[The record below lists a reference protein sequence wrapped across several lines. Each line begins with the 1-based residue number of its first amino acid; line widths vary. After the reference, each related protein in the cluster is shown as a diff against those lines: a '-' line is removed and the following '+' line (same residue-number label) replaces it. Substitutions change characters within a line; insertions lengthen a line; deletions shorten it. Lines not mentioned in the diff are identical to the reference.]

1 MGWGSMRS
9 GGGRARSRLGSS
21 LSGRFVS
28 SCGRR
33 SGWGW
38 FQGRRSLLLYLM
50 RRRLDMQ
57 INILIVEDEQVIALE
72 LAAGLERDGYRVAGI
87 ADTFE
92 EACEVFSR
100 EMVDIVLMD
109 IHIRGRLDGVD
120 TAAELM
126 RLRAVPIVYL
136 SALTDAKTAER
147 VKGTHPA
154 AFLSKPYSMPNVR
167 IAIELA
173 LANFAVA
180 RGAVL
185 GGAAASAG
193 TGGAAVIPFESRGSA
208 AGADKE
214 MILQLE
220 DSIFVKNNVQFV
232 KIALQDILYL
242 EADNNY
248 VQLYTP
254 ERKFALRVSLAQLL
268 EKIQFKKLVR
278 IHRSYAVNIDRMSS
292 FSEGEVW
299 IGKLSL
305 PLGRNYRDEFL
316 NKFYFK

>member
-1 MGWGSMRS
+1 
-9 GGGRARSRLGSS
+9 
-21 LSGRFVS
+21 
-28 SCGRR
+28 
-33 SGWGW
+33 
-38 FQGRRSLLLYLM
+38 
-50 RRRLDMQ
+50 MQ

-72 LAAGLERDGYRVAGI
+72 LAAGLVRDGYRVAGI

-92 EACEVFSR
+92 EAREIFSR
-100 EMVDIVLMD
+100 EVVDIVLMD

-136 SALTDAKTAER
+136 SALTDAKTVER
-147 VKGTHPA
+147 VKRTHPA

-185 GGAAASAG
+185 GGAA
-193 TGGAAVIPFESRGSA
+193 VIPIESRGSA

-220 DSIFVKNNVQFV
+220 DAIFVKNNVQFV

-292 FSEGEVW
+292 FSDGEVW
-299 IGKLSL
+299 IGKISL
-305 PLGRNYRDEFL
+305 PLGRNYREEFL

>member
-1 MGWGSMRS
+1 ME
-9 GGGRARSRLGSS
+9 
-21 LSGRFVS
+21 
-28 SCGRR
+28 
-33 SGWGW
+33 
-38 FQGRRSLLLYLM
+38 
-50 RRRLDMQ
+50 
-57 INILIVEDEQVIALE
+57 IKILIVEDEQLIALE

-92 EACEVFSR
+92 EAVAIFSR
-100 EMVDIVLMD
+100 ELIDIVLMD
-109 IHIRGRLDGVD
+109 IHIRGKADGVE

-126 RLRAVPIVYL
+126 RLRPVPIVYL
-136 SALTDAKTAER
+136 SALTDARTVSR
-147 VKGTHPA
+147 VKETHPA

-180 RGAVL
+180 RGAGSVL
-185 GGAAASAG
+185 R
-193 TGGAAVIPFESRGSA
+193 VES
-208 AGADKE
+208 ADKE
-214 MILQLE
+214 LILQLE
-220 DSIFVKNNVQFV
+220 DSIFVKTNLQFV

-254 ERKFALRVSLAQLL
+254 ERKFALRVSLGQLL
-268 EKIQFKKLVR
+268 EKIQFRKLVR

-292 FSEGEVW
+292 FSDGEVW
-299 IGKLSL
+299 IGKVAL
-305 PLGRNYRDEFL
+305 PLGRNYREEFL

>member
-1 MGWGSMRS
+1 ME
-9 GGGRARSRLGSS
+9 
-21 LSGRFVS
+21 
-28 SCGRR
+28 
-33 SGWGW
+33 
-38 FQGRRSLLLYLM
+38 
-50 RRRLDMQ
+50 
-57 INILIVEDEQVIALE
+57 INILIVEDEQLIALE
-72 LAAGLERDGYRVAGI
+72 LAAGLERDGYRIAGI

-92 EACEVFSR
+92 EARGIFSR
-100 EMVDIVLMD
+100 EFIDIVLMD
-109 IHIRGRLDGVD
+109 IHIRGKIDGVD

-126 RLRAVPIVYL
+126 RIRPVPVVYL
-136 SALTDAKTAER
+136 SALTDPRTVER

-180 RGAVL
+180 RGTVL
-185 GGAAASAG
+185 GGRSLGAAD
-193 TGGAAVIPFESRGSA
+193 GGAAVVQIGAASA
-208 AGADKE
+208 ARDESAGDSKTAGAGAAGMGADKE

-292 FSEGEVW
+292 FSDGEVW

-305 PLGRNYRDEFL
+305 PLGRNYREEFL

>member
-1 MGWGSMRS
+1 MLFRS
-9 GGGRARSRLGSS
+9 
-21 LSGRFVS
+21 
-28 SCGRR
+28 
-33 SGWGW
+33 
-38 FQGRRSLLLYLM
+38 
-50 RRRLDMQ
+50 
-57 INILIVEDEQVIALE
+57 
-72 LAAGLERDGYRVAGI
+72 
-87 ADTFE
+87 
-92 EACEVFSR
+92 
-100 EMVDIVLMD
+100 
-109 IHIRGRLDGVD
+109 IHIRGKVDGVD

-126 RLRAVPIVYL
+126 RIRPVPVVYL
-136 SALTDAKTAER
+136 SALTDPRTVER

-180 RGAVL
+180 RGAAH
-185 GGAAASAG
+185 GDGSSG
-193 TGGAAVIPFESRGSA
+193 GGAAVVQMGPAAVGAA

-248 VQLYTP
+248 VQLYTS
-254 ERKFALRVSLAQLL
+254 ERKFALRVSLGQLL

-292 FSEGEVW
+292 FSDGEIW

-305 PLGRNYRDEFL
+305 PLGRNYREDFL

>member
-1 MGWGSMRS
+1 
-9 GGGRARSRLGSS
+9 
-21 LSGRFVS
+21 
-28 SCGRR
+28 
-33 SGWGW
+33 
-38 FQGRRSLLLYLM
+38 
-50 RRRLDMQ
+50 MQ
-57 INILIVEDEQVIALE
+57 INILIVEDEQLIALE

-92 EACEVFSR
+92 EARDIFSR
-100 EMVDIVLMD
+100 EVIDIVLMD
-109 IHIRGRLDGVD
+109 IHIRGKVDGVE

-136 SALTDAKTAER
+136 SALTDARTVER

-180 RGAVL
+180 RGAVV
-185 GGAAASAG
+185 GGA
-193 TGGAAVIPFESRGSA
+193 GGAPVIPIESRGA
-208 AGADKE
+208 GVGADKE

-248 VQLYTP
+248 VQLYAL

-292 FSEGEVW
+292 FSDGEVW
-299 IGKLSL
+299 IGKLAL
-305 PLGRNYRDEFL
+305 PLGRNYREEFL

>member
-1 MGWGSMRS
+1 MD
-9 GGGRARSRLGSS
+9 AHT
-21 LSGRFVS
+21 
-28 SCGRR
+28 
-33 SGWGW
+33 
-38 FQGRRSLLLYLM
+38 
-50 RRRLDMQ
+50 
-57 INILIVEDEQVIALE
+57 INILIVEDEQLIALE
-72 LAAGLERDGYRVAGI
+72 LAAGLERDGYRIAGI

-92 EACEVFSR
+92 EARAIFSR
-100 EMVDIVLMD
+100 EFIDIVLMD
-109 IHIRGRLDGVD
+109 IHIRGKVDGVD

-126 RLRAVPIVYL
+126 RIRPVPVVYL
-136 SALTDAKTAER
+136 SALTDPRTVER

-180 RGAVL
+180 RGAAH
-185 GGAAASAG
+185 GDGSSG
-193 TGGAAVIPFESRGSA
+193 GGAAVVQMGGGSPGDGFRGDGAGATSGVGPA

-248 VQLYTP
+248 VQLYTS
-254 ERKFALRVSLAQLL
+254 ERKFALRVSLGQLL

-292 FSEGEVW
+292 FSDGEVW

-305 PLGRNYRDEFL
+305 PLGRNYREDFL

>member
-1 MGWGSMRS
+1 ME
-9 GGGRARSRLGSS
+9 
-21 LSGRFVS
+21 
-28 SCGRR
+28 
-33 SGWGW
+33 
-38 FQGRRSLLLYLM
+38 
-50 RRRLDMQ
+50 
-57 INILIVEDEQVIALE
+57 INILIVEDEQLIALE

-87 ADTFE
+87 ADTFA
-92 EACEVFSR
+92 EAVGIFSR
-100 EMVDIVLMD
+100 EFVDIVLMD
-109 IHIRGRLDGVD
+109 IHIRGKIDGVD

-126 RLRAVPIVYL
+126 RIRPVPVVYL
-136 SALTDAKTAER
+136 SALTDPRTVER

-180 RGAVL
+180 RGN
-185 GGAAASAG
+185 
-193 TGGAAVIPFESRGSA
+193 GAAVVQMGAAGAVSDGDSRA

-292 FSEGEVW
+292 FSDGEVW
-299 IGKLSL
+299 IGKVSL
-305 PLGRNYRDEFL
+305 PLGRNYREEFL

>member
-1 MGWGSMRS
+1 
-9 GGGRARSRLGSS
+9 
-21 LSGRFVS
+21 
-28 SCGRR
+28 
-33 SGWGW
+33 
-38 FQGRRSLLLYLM
+38 
-50 RRRLDMQ
+50 MQ
-57 INILIVEDEQVIALE
+57 VNILIVEDEQLIALE

-92 EACEVFSR
+92 EAKAIFSGEV
-100 EMVDIVLMD
+100 VDIVLMD
-109 IHIRGRLDGVD
+109 IHIKGKLDGVD

-126 RLRAVPIVYL
+126 RIRAVPIVYL
-136 SALTDAKTAER
+136 SALTDARTVER

-154 AFLSKPYSMPNVR
+154 AFLSKPYNMPNVR

-180 RGAVL
+180 RNGAVVPFMT
-185 GGAAASAG
+185 AG
-193 TGGAAVIPFESRGSA
+193 TGA
-208 AGADKE
+208 AGAVSVGAGSAGAVGAGTTGAGGAEKE

-232 KIALQDILYL
+232 KIALADILYL

-248 VQLYTP
+248 VNLYTP
-254 ERKFALRVSLAQLL
+254 ERKFALRVSLATLL

-278 IHRSYAVNIDRMSS
+278 VHRSYAVNIDRMSS
-292 FSEGEVW
+292 FSDGEVW
-299 IGKLSL
+299 IGKQAL
-305 PLGRNYRDEFL
+305 PLGRNYREEFL

>member
-1 MGWGSMRS
+1 
-9 GGGRARSRLGSS
+9 
-21 LSGRFVS
+21 
-28 SCGRR
+28 
-33 SGWGW
+33 
-38 FQGRRSLLLYLM
+38 
-50 RRRLDMQ
+50 MQ
-57 INILIVEDEQVIALE
+57 INILIVEDEQLIALE

-92 EACEVFSR
+92 EARAIFSR
-100 EMVDIVLMD
+100 EVVDIVLMD

-136 SALTDAKTAER
+136 SALTDAKTVER

-185 GGAAASAG
+185 GGAAASAE

-208 AGADKE
+208 TAADKE

-292 FSEGEVW
+292 FSDGEIW

-305 PLGRNYRDEFL
+305 PLGRNYREDFL
-316 NKFYFK
+316 NKFYFR

>member
-1 MGWGSMRS
+1 ME
-9 GGGRARSRLGSS
+9 
-21 LSGRFVS
+21 
-28 SCGRR
+28 
-33 SGWGW
+33 
-38 FQGRRSLLLYLM
+38 
-50 RRRLDMQ
+50 
-57 INILIVEDEQVIALE
+57 INILIVEDEQLIALE

-87 ADTFE
+87 ADTFA
-92 EACEVFSR
+92 EAVGIFSR
-100 EMVDIVLMD
+100 EFVDIVLMD
-109 IHIRGRLDGVD
+109 IHIRGKIDGVD

-126 RLRAVPIVYL
+126 RIRPVPVVYL
-136 SALTDAKTAER
+136 SALTDPRTVER

-180 RGAVL
+180 RGN
-185 GGAAASAG
+185 
-193 TGGAAVIPFESRGSA
+193 GAAVVPIGTA

-292 FSEGEVW
+292 FSDGEVW
-299 IGKLSL
+299 IGKVSL
-305 PLGRNYRDEFL
+305 PLGRNYREEFL

>member
-1 MGWGSMRS
+1 MD
-9 GGGRARSRLGSS
+9 AHT
-21 LSGRFVS
+21 
-28 SCGRR
+28 
-33 SGWGW
+33 
-38 FQGRRSLLLYLM
+38 
-50 RRRLDMQ
+50 
-57 INILIVEDEQVIALE
+57 INILIVEDEQLIALE
-72 LAAGLERDGYRVAGI
+72 LAAGLERDGYRIGGI

-92 EACEVFSR
+92 EARAIFSR
-100 EMVDIVLMD
+100 EFIDIVLMD
-109 IHIRGRLDGVD
+109 IHIRGKVDGVD

-126 RLRAVPIVYL
+126 RIRPVPVVYL
-136 SALTDAKTAER
+136 SALTDPRTVER

-180 RGAVL
+180 RGTAHGDGSSG
-185 GGAAASAG
+185 GGAEVVQMGGGSPGDGSRGDGAGAASG
-193 TGGAAVIPFESRGSA
+193 VGAA

-248 VQLYTP
+248 VQLYTS
-254 ERKFALRVSLAQLL
+254 ERKFALRVSLGQLL

-292 FSEGEVW
+292 FSDGEVW

-305 PLGRNYRDEFL
+305 PLGRNYREDFL

>member
-1 MGWGSMRS
+1 
-9 GGGRARSRLGSS
+9 
-21 LSGRFVS
+21 
-28 SCGRR
+28 
-33 SGWGW
+33 
-38 FQGRRSLLLYLM
+38 
-50 RRRLDMQ
+50 MQ
-57 INILIVEDEQVIALE
+57 INILIVEDEQLIALE
-72 LAAGLERDGYRVAGI
+72 LATGLERDGYRVAGI

-92 EACEVFSR
+92 EALDIFSR
-100 EMVDIVLMD
+100 EVVDIVLMD
-109 IHIRGRLDGVD
+109 ICIRGKVDGVD

-136 SALTDAKTAER
+136 SALTDAKTVER

-185 GGAAASAG
+185 GGAAV
-193 TGGAAVIPFESRGSA
+193 GGAAVVPMA
-208 AGADKE
+208 AATSGGGGTATGADKE

-220 DSIFVKNNVQFV
+220 DSIFVKNSLVFV
-232 KIALQDILYL
+232 KIALKDILYL

-254 ERKFALRVSLAQLL
+254 ERKFALRVSLGQLL

-292 FSEGEVW
+292 FSDGEVW
-299 IGKLSL
+299 IGKLAL
-305 PLGRNYRDEFL
+305 PLGRNYREDFL

>member
-1 MGWGSMRS
+1 ME
-9 GGGRARSRLGSS
+9 
-21 LSGRFVS
+21 
-28 SCGRR
+28 
-33 SGWGW
+33 
-38 FQGRRSLLLYLM
+38 
-50 RRRLDMQ
+50 
-57 INILIVEDEQVIALE
+57 INILIVEDEQLIALE

-92 EACEVFSR
+92 DARDIFMKEVI
-100 EMVDIVLMD
+100 DIVLMD
-109 IHIRGRLDGVD
+109 IHIRGKVDGVD

-136 SALTDAKTAER
+136 SALTDARTVER

-180 RGAVL
+180 VPSGDGA
-185 GGAAASAG
+185 GPSGDG
-193 TGGAAVIPFESRGSA
+193 
-208 AGADKE
+208 AGAGGGERPGAGASGLGTVGTEKE
-214 MILQLE
+214 MILRLE

-248 VQLYTP
+248 VQLHTA
-254 ERKFALRVSLAQLL
+254 ERKLALRVSLAQLL

-278 IHRSYAVNIDRMSS
+278 IHRSYAINIDRMSS
-292 FSEGEVW
+292 FSDGEVW
-299 IGKLSL
+299 IGKLTL
-305 PLGRNYRDEFL
+305 PLGRNYREEFL

>member
-1 MGWGSMRS
+1 
-9 GGGRARSRLGSS
+9 
-21 LSGRFVS
+21 
-28 SCGRR
+28 
-33 SGWGW
+33 
-38 FQGRRSLLLYLM
+38 
-50 RRRLDMQ
+50 MQ
-57 INILIVEDEQVIALE
+57 INILIVEDEQLIALE
-72 LAAGLERDGYRVAGI
+72 LAAGLERDGYRVSGI

-92 EACEVFSR
+92 EARDIFSR
-100 EMVDIVLMD
+100 ELVDIVLMD
-109 IHIRGRLDGVD
+109 ICIRGKMDGVE

-136 SALTDAKTAER
+136 SALTDARTLER

-173 LANFAVA
+173 MANFAVA

-185 GGAAASAG
+185 GDTGAAASE
-193 TGGAAVIPFESRGSA
+193 GAAVIPIGGRG
-208 AGADKE
+208 AGPVEKE

-220 DSIFVKNNVQFV
+220 DAIFVKNNVQFL

-248 VQLYTP
+248 VQLHTP
-254 ERKFALRVSLAQLL
+254 ERKFALRVSLGQLL

-292 FSEGEVW
+292 FSDGEVW
-299 IGKLSL
+299 IGKVSL
-305 PLGRNYRDEFL
+305 PLGRNYREEFL
-316 NKFYFK
+316 NRFHFK

>member
-1 MGWGSMRS
+1 
-9 GGGRARSRLGSS
+9 
-21 LSGRFVS
+21 
-28 SCGRR
+28 
-33 SGWGW
+33 
-38 FQGRRSLLLYLM
+38 
-50 RRRLDMQ
+50 MQ

-72 LAAGLERDGYRVAGI
+72 LAAGLERDGYRIAGI

-92 EACEVFSR
+92 EARDIFSR
-100 EMVDIVLMD
+100 EVIDIVLMD
-109 IHIRGRLDGVD
+109 ICLRGKVDGVD

-136 SALTDAKTAER
+136 SALTDAKTLER

-173 LANFAVA
+173 LANFAVTRGA
-180 RGAVL
+180 RGV
-185 GGAAASAG
+185 
-193 TGGAAVIPFESRGSA
+193 VIPLEPRGGSSP
-208 AGADKE
+208 GADKE

-254 ERKFALRVSLAQLL
+254 DRKFALRVSLAQLL

-292 FSEGEVW
+292 FSEGEIW

-305 PLGRNYRDEFL
+305 PLGRNYREEFL

>member
-1 MGWGSMRS
+1 
-9 GGGRARSRLGSS
+9 
-21 LSGRFVS
+21 
-28 SCGRR
+28 
-33 SGWGW
+33 
-38 FQGRRSLLLYLM
+38 
-50 RRRLDMQ
+50 MQ
-57 INILIVEDEQVIALE
+57 VNILIVEDEQLIALE

-92 EACEVFSR
+92 EARDIFSR
-100 EMVDIVLMD
+100 EVVDIVLMD
-109 IHIRGRLDGVD
+109 IHIRGKLDGVD

-136 SALTDAKTAER
+136 SALVDTKTVER

-185 GGAAASAG
+185 GAASG
-193 TGGAAVIPFESRGSA
+193 GGAAVIRIGGTVGTGGTG
-208 AGADKE
+208 AGANGAGANGAGATAADKE

-292 FSEGEVW
+292 FSDGEVW
-299 IGKLSL
+299 IGKQSL
-305 PLGRNYRDEFL
+305 PLGRNYREEFL

>member
-1 MGWGSMRS
+1 MD
-9 GGGRARSRLGSS
+9 AHT
-21 LSGRFVS
+21 
-28 SCGRR
+28 
-33 SGWGW
+33 
-38 FQGRRSLLLYLM
+38 
-50 RRRLDMQ
+50 
-57 INILIVEDEQVIALE
+57 INILIVEDEQLIALE
-72 LAAGLERDGYRVAGI
+72 LAAGLERDGYRIAGI

-92 EACEVFSR
+92 EARAIFSR
-100 EMVDIVLMD
+100 EFIDIVLMD
-109 IHIRGRLDGVD
+109 IHIRGKVDGVD
-120 TAAELM
+120 TAAQLM
-126 RLRAVPIVYL
+126 RIRPVPVVYL
-136 SALTDAKTAER
+136 SALTDPRTVER

-180 RGAVL
+180 RGA
-185 GGAAASAG
+185 
-193 TGGAAVIPFESRGSA
+193 GAAVVPMGGGSPGDEARGGGAGA

-248 VQLYTP
+248 VQLYTS
-254 ERKFALRVSLAQLL
+254 ERKFALRVSLGQLL

-292 FSEGEVW
+292 FSDGEVW

-305 PLGRNYRDEFL
+305 PLGRNYREDFL

>member
-1 MGWGSMRS
+1 MD
-9 GGGRARSRLGSS
+9 AHT
-21 LSGRFVS
+21 
-28 SCGRR
+28 
-33 SGWGW
+33 
-38 FQGRRSLLLYLM
+38 
-50 RRRLDMQ
+50 
-57 INILIVEDEQVIALE
+57 INILIVEDEQLIALE

-87 ADTFE
+87 VDTFA
-92 EACEVFSR
+92 EAVGIFSR
-100 EMVDIVLMD
+100 EFVDIVLMD
-109 IHIRGRLDGVD
+109 IHIRGKIDGVD

-126 RLRAVPIVYL
+126 RIRPVPVVYL
-136 SALTDAKTAER
+136 SALTDPRTVER

-185 GGAAASAG
+185 GAGVAVVPMGAGADSRALGAG
-193 TGGAAVIPFESRGSA
+193 ATG

-292 FSEGEVW
+292 FSDGEVW
-299 IGKLSL
+299 IGKVSL
-305 PLGRNYRDEFL
+305 PLGRNYREEFL